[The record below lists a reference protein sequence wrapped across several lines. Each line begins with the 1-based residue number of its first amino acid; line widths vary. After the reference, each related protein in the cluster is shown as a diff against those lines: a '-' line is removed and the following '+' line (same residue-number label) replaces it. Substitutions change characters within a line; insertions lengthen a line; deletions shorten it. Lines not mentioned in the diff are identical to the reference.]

1 MTSSLRSLGS
11 LALLILLT
19 VDAHAQS
26 LTVST
31 LAGSRTGGGWVDGES
46 LDARFSDP
54 TGVAIEPSGTIVVA
68 DTGNHTIRRITFP
81 DGITTTL
88 AGAAG
93 APGFADGPLAS
104 ARFRHPRGVAVD
116 SAGVIYVADTYN
128 HVIRRIEN
136 GVVTTVAGLPGT
148 AGTANGTG
156 AAARFTFPFGLDVDP
171 STGDIIVADTDNHTI
186 RRVTP
191 AGVVTTIAGAARISG
206 PDDDFGTEAR
216 FYFPFDVAVDANGVI
231 FVADTWNHTIRR
243 ITPDGRVVTI
253 AGKAFEDLLFDEPNS
268 PGTEDG
274 IGSDARFREPWSI
287 DVDSSGTLW
296 VTDTWNHTIR
306 RITPSFAVTTVAGR
320 PEVPGRSNANGA
332 NARFYAPSGIAV
344 APDGFYIVDRFNHAV
359 RFMVP
364 NFDVPTLAG
373 SIPEWGVANGP
384 AAAARF
390 FYPTG
395 AAVDPAG
402 NVYISEVSDTI
413 RKITPAG
420 VVSTLAGMTDQEG
433 SADGTGGAARFD
445 APQGLAAD
453 AQGNVYVADSFNCT
467 IRKITPAGVVTT
479 LAGTV
484 GVASFRDGVG
494 TQARFDEP
502 QDVAVDSLGNV
513 FVADTFNHRIRII
526 EPNGLVSTFAGFGVS
541 GSSNGVGQDATFSYP
556 TGVAV
561 DAQRNVYVADRGNNL
576 IRKITPTG
584 VVTTVAG
591 SGQAGHVDGKG
602 TAARFQDPAWI
613 ASTPDGTLYVTEW
626 DKHSIRRIDGD
637 GNVTTS
643 AGVASFVT
651 AGNVDGTGAGA
662 RFFYPHEVAAGVDGR
677 VYIADHFN
685 HNVRVATLAAARVT
699 SFTATPGSIDEGGSA
714 TLSWTTTDATTV
726 TISGVGTVA
735 VSGTQVV
742 TPTVTTTYTLTAIG
756 PGGTATATVTV
767 RVGEPGRRRSV
778 RH

>member
-1 MTSSLRSLGS
+1 
-11 LALLILLT
+11 
-19 VDAHAQS
+19 
-26 LTVST
+26 
-31 LAGSRTGGGWVDGES
+31 VDGES
-46 LDARFSDP
+46 LSARFSDP
-54 TGVAIEPSGTIVVA
+54 TGVALEPSGAIVVA

-81 DGITTTL
+81 AGITTTL

-116 SAGVIYVADTYN
+116 AAGVIYVADTYN

-136 GVVTTVAGLPGT
+136 GVVTTVAGLPGS

-156 AAARFTFPFGLDVDP
+156 TAARFRFPFGLDVDP
-171 STGDIIVADTDNHTI
+171 TTGDVIVADTDNHTI

-191 AGVVTTIAGAARISG
+191 AGVVTTIAGLREFSG
-206 PDDDFGTEAR
+206 ADDGVGSEAQFR
-216 FYFPFDVAVDANGVI
+216 FPFDVAVDSNGII
-231 FVADTWNHTIRR
+231 FVADTENHTIRR
-243 ITPDGRVVTI
+243 VTPQGEVTTV
-253 AGKAFEDLLFDEPNS
+253 AGKASENLLFDEPNS
-268 PGTEDG
+268 PGSQDG
-274 IGSDARFREPWSI
+274 IGGAARFESPWSI
-287 DVDSSGTLW
+287 DIDASGTLW

-306 RITPSFAVTTVAGR
+306 RITTPSFAVTTVAGR
-320 PEVPGRSNANGA
+320 AEVPGRNNANGP

-344 APDGFYIVDRFNHAV
+344 APGGFYIVDRFNQAV
-359 RFMVP
+359 RFMTP

-384 AAAARF
+384 AASARF

-402 NVYISEVSDTI
+402 NVYVSEISDTI

-420 VVSTLAGMTDQEG
+420 LVTTLAGMTDQEG
-433 SADGTGGAARFD
+433 SADGTGSAARFD
-445 APQGLAAD
+445 SPQGLAVD

-484 GVASFRDGVG
+484 GVASFRNGVG

-513 FVADTFNHRIRII
+513 YVADTFNHVIRLI
-526 EPNGLVSTFAGFGVS
+526 EPSGLVSTYAGFGTP
-541 GSSNGVGQDATFSYP
+541 GSSNGVGEDATFSYP

-561 DAQRNVYVADRGNNL
+561 DAERNVYVADRGNNL
-576 IRKITPTG
+576 IRKITPG
-584 VVTTVAG
+584 RVVTTVAG

-602 TAARFQDPAWI
+602 NAARFENPAWI

-626 DKHSIRRIDGD
+626 DKHSIRRIDRD

-643 AGVASFVT
+643 AGVASFIT

-662 RFFYPHEVAAGVDGR
+662 RFFYPHGLAAGVDGR
-677 VYIADHFN
+677 VYIADQYN
-685 HNVRVATLAAARVT
+685 HNVRVATLAAPQVT
-699 SFTATPGSIDEGGSA
+699 SFTATPAAIDEGGAA
-714 TLSWTTTDATTV
+714 TLSWTTTDATSV

-735 VSGTQVV
+735 PSGTQVV

-756 PGGTATATVTV
+756 PAGTATATVTV